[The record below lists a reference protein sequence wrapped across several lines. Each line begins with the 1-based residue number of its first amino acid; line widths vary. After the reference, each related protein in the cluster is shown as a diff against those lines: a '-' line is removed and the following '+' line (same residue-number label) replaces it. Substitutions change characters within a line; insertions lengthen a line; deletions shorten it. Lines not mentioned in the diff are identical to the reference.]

1 MPDIHKGLA
10 GVVADVTAI
19 SKVNPETNSLLYRGY
34 PVHEL
39 AATQS
44 AEAVAYLLWNGD
56 LPTDEQLAALR
67 STERAH
73 RALQD
78 DVKAAIDLTPLD
90 AHPMDEVRTAVS
102 VLGARDLAGTGSVLD
117 ATGTPEENLERSIRL
132 FAALPAIVAYGQRRR
147 RGEELIAPRDD
158 LDYAANFL
166 WMTFGEEFDDVVV
179 DAFNRSMILYA
190 EHSFNASTFTA
201 RVITSTLSDLYSA
214 VVGAIGF
221 LLMVLFALLGDA
233 ATHWTFTDVDSSAF
247 LQAPSADHWFGTTQG
262 GRDVYAMVVEGT
274 RKSMM
279 IGVFV
284 ALLQTGIAAVIGSSA
299 AYFGGWWE
307 KIALWATD
315 LLLVVPSFLIIAIL
329 SQRAGAAKGSI
340 ALFIILLAGFG
351 WMLTA
356 RVVRSLT
363 LSVKNLEYVN
373 AARFMNVPSP
383 VIIARHILPN
393 IASLLIVDATI
404 NVAYAVISET
414 TLSYFGFGVQP
425 PNTSLGTLIAEGQRS
440 ATTYPWIFLAPAAV
454 LVLMLLCVNVMGD
467 GLRDAIDP
475 SSKSGGKA

>member
-1 MPDIHKGLA
+1 MTMPDIHKGLA

-214 VVGAIGF
+214 VVGAIGA
-221 LLMVLFALLGDA
+221 LKGPLHGGANEAVLHIFDEIGDA
-233 ATHWTFTDVDSSAF
+233 DEVEAWLDRALAEKRKIMGFGHRVYKHGDSRVPTMKAALDTLIDYYDRPDVEALYTTLEREFVERKGIYPNLDYPSGPAYNLIGFDTLTFTP
-247 LQAPSADHWFGTTQG
+247 L
-262 GRDVYAMVVEGT
+262 
-274 RKSMM
+274 
-279 IGVFV
+279 FV
-284 ALLQTGIAAVIGSSA
+284 A
-299 AYFGGWWE
+299 
-307 KIALWATD
+307 
-315 LLLVVPSFLIIAIL
+315 
-329 SQRAGAAKGSI
+329 
-340 ALFIILLAGFG
+340 
-351 WMLTA
+351 A
-356 RVVRSLT
+356 RVVGWTAHIMEQAASNALIRP
-363 LSVKNLEYVN
+363 LSEYVG
-373 AARFMNVPSP
+373 PDE
-383 VIIARHILPN
+383 RHI
-393 IASLLIVDATI
+393 AGFVDEAGTSTI
-404 NVAYAVISET
+404 
-414 TLSYFGFGVQP
+414 TLRAAE
-425 PNTSLGTLIAEGQRS
+425 AEG
-440 ATTYPWIFLAPAAV
+440 
-454 LVLMLLCVNVMGD
+454 
-467 GLRDAIDP
+467 
-475 SSKSGGKA
+475 

>member
-147 RGEELIAPRDD
+147 RGEQLIAPRDD

-214 VVGAIGF
+214 VVGAIGA
-221 LLMVLFALLGDA
+221 LKGPLHGGANEAVLHIFDEIGDA
-233 ATHWTFTDVDSSAF
+233 DEVEAWLDRALAEKRKIMGFGHRVYKHGDSRVPTMKAALDTLIDYYDRPDVEALYTTLEREFVERKGIYPNLDYPSGPAYNLIGFDTLAFTP
-247 LQAPSADHWFGTTQG
+247 L
-262 GRDVYAMVVEGT
+262 
-274 RKSMM
+274 
-279 IGVFV
+279 FV
-284 ALLQTGIAAVIGSSA
+284 A
-299 AYFGGWWE
+299 
-307 KIALWATD
+307 
-315 LLLVVPSFLIIAIL
+315 
-329 SQRAGAAKGSI
+329 
-340 ALFIILLAGFG
+340 
-351 WMLTA
+351 A
-356 RVVRSLT
+356 RVVGWTAHIMEQAASNALIRP
-363 LSVKNLEYVN
+363 LSEYVG
-373 AARFMNVPSP
+373 PDE
-383 VIIARHILPN
+383 RHI
-393 IASLLIVDATI
+393 AGFVDEAGTSTI
-404 NVAYAVISET
+404 
-414 TLSYFGFGVQP
+414 TLRAAE
-425 PNTSLGTLIAEGQRS
+425 AEG
-440 ATTYPWIFLAPAAV
+440 
-454 LVLMLLCVNVMGD
+454 
-467 GLRDAIDP
+467 
-475 SSKSGGKA
+475 